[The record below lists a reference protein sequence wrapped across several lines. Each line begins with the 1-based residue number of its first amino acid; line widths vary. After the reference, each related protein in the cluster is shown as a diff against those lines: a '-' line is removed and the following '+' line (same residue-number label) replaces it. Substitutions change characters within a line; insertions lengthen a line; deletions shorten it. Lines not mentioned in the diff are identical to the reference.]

1 MLNSSIQTFKIQNKY
16 KILKIEQNKN
26 GSLNVIDAPNWPPG
40 RAGAYHSI
48 INQFRNKKIHS
59 QNQ

>member
-26 GSLNVIDAPNWPPG
+26 GSLNVIDTLNWPPG
-40 RAGAYHSI
+40 RAGAYH
-48 INQFRNKKIHS
+48 
-59 QNQ
+59 